1 MTGKLLGASLIA
13 AAALWVFTAQL
24 RTRNRQT
31 QLLQE
36 LAAALDTMAAAIRW
50 QRMAMPDILA
60 SLKRYPLAG
69 PYFQKIEKQL
79 RQGIP
84 LQEAWHRMFSTL
96 AVGGELL
103 TALELTGDEEK
114 LTAALLYT
122 AGFAHAVH
130 GLKEG
135 LLSPGAS
142 LTVALYFYAK
152 EQGEFAVAF
161 AIAAILMLLTLL
173 INLLAALVQKECK
186 RRTSQ

>member
-1 MTGKLLGASLIA
+1 MTGKLLGAALIA

-24 RTRNRQT
+24 RNRKRQT

-60 SLKRYPLAG
+60 SLRRYPLAG

-122 AGFAHAVH
+122 ARQ
-130 GLKEG
+130 LKDCCQRRRQEQRQGTKLWLAGALSGAG
-135 LLSPGAS
+135 LL
-142 LTVALYFYAK
+142 
-152 EQGEFAVAF
+152 
-161 AIAAILMLLTLL
+161 IILLM
-173 INLLAALVQKECK
+173 
-186 RRTSQ
+186 

>member
-1 MTGKLLGASLIA
+1 MTGKLLGAALIA

-36 LAAALDTMAAAIRW
+36 LAAALDIMAAAIRW

-60 SLKRYPLAG
+60 SLRRYPLAG

-84 LQEAWHRMFSTL
+84 LQEAWHHMFSTL

-122 AGFAHAVH
+122 ARQ
-130 GLKEG
+130 LKDCCQRRRQEQRQGPKLWLAGALSGAG
-135 LLSPGAS
+135 LL
-142 LTVALYFYAK
+142 
-152 EQGEFAVAF
+152 
-161 AIAAILMLLTLL
+161 IILLM
-173 INLLAALVQKECK
+173 
-186 RRTSQ
+186 

>member
-1 MTGKLLGASLIA
+1 MTGKLLGAALIA

-122 AGFAHAVH
+122 ARQ
-130 GLKEG
+130 LKDCCQRRRQEQRQGTKLWLAGALSGAG
-135 LLSPGAS
+135 LL
-142 LTVALYFYAK
+142 
-152 EQGEFAVAF
+152 
-161 AIAAILMLLTLL
+161 IILLM
-173 INLLAALVQKECK
+173 
-186 RRTSQ
+186 

>member
-1 MTGKLLGASLIA
+1 MTGKLLGAALIA

-122 AGFAHAVH
+122 ARQ
-130 GLKEG
+130 LKDCGQRRRQEQRQGTKLWLAGALSGAG
-135 LLSPGAS
+135 LL
-142 LTVALYFYAK
+142 
-152 EQGEFAVAF
+152 
-161 AIAAILMLLTLL
+161 IILLM
-173 INLLAALVQKECK
+173 
-186 RRTSQ
+186 

>member
-1 MTGKLLGASLIA
+1 MTGKLLGAALIA

-122 AGFAHAVH
+122 AQQ
-130 GLKEG
+130 LKDCCQRRRQEQRQGTKLWLAGALSGAG
-135 LLSPGAS
+135 LL
-142 LTVALYFYAK
+142 
-152 EQGEFAVAF
+152 
-161 AIAAILMLLTLL
+161 IILLM
-173 INLLAALVQKECK
+173 
-186 RRTSQ
+186 

>member
-1 MTGKLLGASLIA
+1 MTGKLLGAALIA

-36 LAAALDTMAAAIRW
+36 LAAALDIMAAAIRW

-122 AGFAHAVH
+122 ARQ
-130 GLKEG
+130 LKDCCQRRRQEQRQGTKLWLAGALSGAG
-135 LLSPGAS
+135 LL
-142 LTVALYFYAK
+142 
-152 EQGEFAVAF
+152 
-161 AIAAILMLLTLL
+161 IILLM
-173 INLLAALVQKECK
+173 
-186 RRTSQ
+186 

>member
-1 MTGKLLGASLIA
+1 MTGKLLGAAFIA

-24 RTRNRQT
+24 RTRKQQT

-50 QRMAMPDILA
+50 QRMAMPDILT
-60 SLKRYPLAG
+60 SMERYPLAG

-84 LQEAWHRMFSTL
+84 LQEAWHHMFSTL
-96 AVGGELL
+96 AVGGKLL

-122 AGFAHAVH
+122 ARQ
-130 GLKEG
+130 LKDCCQRRRQEQRQGTKLWLAGALSGAG
-135 LLSPGAS
+135 LL
-142 LTVALYFYAK
+142 
-152 EQGEFAVAF
+152 
-161 AIAAILMLLTLL
+161 IILLM
-173 INLLAALVQKECK
+173 
-186 RRTSQ
+186 

>member
-69 PYFQKIEKQL
+69 PYCQKIERQL

-84 LQEAWHRMFSTL
+84 LQEAWHCMFSTL

-122 AGFAHAVH
+122 ARQ
-130 GLKEG
+130 LKDCCQRRRQEQRQGTKLWLAGALSGAG
-135 LLSPGAS
+135 LL
-142 LTVALYFYAK
+142 
-152 EQGEFAVAF
+152 
-161 AIAAILMLLTLL
+161 IILLM
-173 INLLAALVQKECK
+173 
-186 RRTSQ
+186 

>member
-60 SLKRYPLAG
+60 SLKRYPMAG

-122 AGFAHAVH
+122 ARQ
-130 GLKEG
+130 LKDCCQRRRQEQRQGTKLWLAGALSGAG
-135 LLSPGAS
+135 LL
-142 LTVALYFYAK
+142 
-152 EQGEFAVAF
+152 
-161 AIAAILMLLTLL
+161 IILLM
-173 INLLAALVQKECK
+173 
-186 RRTSQ
+186 

>member
-1 MTGKLLGASLIA
+1 MTGKLLGAALIA

-60 SLKRYPLAG
+60 SMERYPLAG

-122 AGFAHAVH
+122 ARQ
-130 GLKEG
+130 LKDCCQRRRQEQRQGTKLWLAGALSGAG
-135 LLSPGAS
+135 LL
-142 LTVALYFYAK
+142 
-152 EQGEFAVAF
+152 
-161 AIAAILMLLTLL
+161 IILLM
-173 INLLAALVQKECK
+173 
-186 RRTSQ
+186 

>member
-1 MTGKLLGASLIA
+1 MTGKLLGAALIA

-50 QRMAMPDILA
+50 QRMAMPDILV
-60 SLKRYPLAG
+60 SMERYPLAG
-69 PYFQKIEKQL
+69 PYFLKIEKQL

-122 AGFAHAVH
+122 ARQ
-130 GLKEG
+130 LKDCCQRRRQEQRQGTKLWLAGALSGAG
-135 LLSPGAS
+135 LL
-142 LTVALYFYAK
+142 
-152 EQGEFAVAF
+152 
-161 AIAAILMLLTLL
+161 IILLM
-173 INLLAALVQKECK
+173 
-186 RRTSQ
+186 

>member
-50 QRMAMPDILA
+50 QRMAMPDILV
-60 SLKRYPLAG
+60 SMERYPLAG

-96 AVGGELL
+96 SVGGELL

-122 AGFAHAVH
+122 ARQ
-130 GLKEG
+130 LKDCCQRRRQEQRQGTKLWLAGALSGAG
-135 LLSPGAS
+135 LL
-142 LTVALYFYAK
+142 
-152 EQGEFAVAF
+152 
-161 AIAAILMLLTLL
+161 IILLM
-173 INLLAALVQKECK
+173 
-186 RRTSQ
+186 

>member
-122 AGFAHAVH
+122 ARQ
-130 GLKEG
+130 LKDCCQRRRQEQRQGTKLWLAGALAGAG
-135 LLSPGAS
+135 LL
-142 LTVALYFYAK
+142 
-152 EQGEFAVAF
+152 
-161 AIAAILMLLTLL
+161 IILLM
-173 INLLAALVQKECK
+173 
-186 RRTSQ
+186 

>member
-1 MTGKLLGASLIA
+1 MTGKLLGAALIA

-36 LAAALDTMAAAIRW
+36 LAAALDTRAAAIRW

-122 AGFAHAVH
+122 ARQ
-130 GLKEG
+130 LKDCCQRRRQEQRQGTKLWLAGALSGAG
-135 LLSPGAS
+135 LL
-142 LTVALYFYAK
+142 
-152 EQGEFAVAF
+152 
-161 AIAAILMLLTLL
+161 IILLM
-173 INLLAALVQKECK
+173 
-186 RRTSQ
+186 

>member
-1 MTGKLLGASLIA
+1 MTGKLLGAALIA

-60 SLKRYPLAG
+60 SLRRYQLAG

-122 AGFAHAVH
+122 ARQ
-130 GLKEG
+130 LKDCCQRRRQEQRQGTKLWLAGALSGAG
-135 LLSPGAS
+135 LL
-142 LTVALYFYAK
+142 
-152 EQGEFAVAF
+152 
-161 AIAAILMLLTLL
+161 IILLM
-173 INLLAALVQKECK
+173 
-186 RRTSQ
+186 

>member
-96 AVGGELL
+96 AIGGELL

-122 AGFAHAVH
+122 ARQ
-130 GLKEG
+130 LKDCCQRRRQEQRQGTKLWLAGALSGAG
-135 LLSPGAS
+135 LL
-142 LTVALYFYAK
+142 
-152 EQGEFAVAF
+152 
-161 AIAAILMLLTLL
+161 IILLM
-173 INLLAALVQKECK
+173 
-186 RRTSQ
+186 

>member
-122 AGFAHAVH
+122 ARQ
-130 GLKEG
+130 LKDCCQRRRQEQRQGTKLWLAGALSGAG
-135 LLSPGAS
+135 LL
-142 LTVALYFYAK
+142 
-152 EQGEFAVAF
+152 
-161 AIAAILMLLTLL
+161 IIL
-173 INLLAALVQKECK
+173 LV
-186 RRTSQ
+186 

>member
-60 SLKRYPLAG
+60 PLKRYPLAG

-122 AGFAHAVH
+122 ARQ
-130 GLKEG
+130 LKDCCQRRRQEQRQGTKLWLAGALSGAG
-135 LLSPGAS
+135 LL
-142 LTVALYFYAK
+142 
-152 EQGEFAVAF
+152 
-161 AIAAILMLLTLL
+161 IILLM
-173 INLLAALVQKECK
+173 
-186 RRTSQ
+186 

>member
-1 MTGKLLGASLIA
+1 MTGKLLGTSLIA

-122 AGFAHAVH
+122 ARQ
-130 GLKEG
+130 LKDCCQRRRQEQRQGTKLWLAGALSGAG
-135 LLSPGAS
+135 LL
-142 LTVALYFYAK
+142 
-152 EQGEFAVAF
+152 
-161 AIAAILMLLTLL
+161 IILLM
-173 INLLAALVQKECK
+173 
-186 RRTSQ
+186 

>member
-1 MTGKLLGASLIA
+1 MTGKMLGAAFIA

-60 SLKRYPLAG
+60 SLRRYPLAG

-122 AGFAHAVH
+122 ARQ
-130 GLKEG
+130 LKDCCQRRRQEQRQGTKLWLAGALSGAG
-135 LLSPGAS
+135 LL
-142 LTVALYFYAK
+142 
-152 EQGEFAVAF
+152 
-161 AIAAILMLLTLL
+161 IILLM
-173 INLLAALVQKECK
+173 
-186 RRTSQ
+186 

>member
-1 MTGKLLGASLIA
+1 MTGKLLGAALIA

-103 TALELTGDEEK
+103 TALELTGYEEK

-122 AGFAHAVH
+122 ARQ
-130 GLKEG
+130 LKDCCQRRRQEQRQGTKLWLAGALSGAG
-135 LLSPGAS
+135 LL
-142 LTVALYFYAK
+142 
-152 EQGEFAVAF
+152 
-161 AIAAILMLLTLL
+161 IILLM
-173 INLLAALVQKECK
+173 
-186 RRTSQ
+186 

>member
-1 MTGKLLGASLIA
+1 MTGKLLGAARIA

-122 AGFAHAVH
+122 ARQ
-130 GLKEG
+130 LKDCCQRRRQEQRQGTKLWLAGALSGAG
-135 LLSPGAS
+135 LL
-142 LTVALYFYAK
+142 
-152 EQGEFAVAF
+152 
-161 AIAAILMLLTLL
+161 IILLM
-173 INLLAALVQKECK
+173 
-186 RRTSQ
+186 

>member
-1 MTGKLLGASLIA
+1 MTGKLLGAALIA

-122 AGFAHAVH
+122 ARQ
-130 GLKEG
+130 LKDCCQRRRQEQRQGTKLWLAGALSGAG
-135 LLSPGAS
+135 LL
-142 LTVALYFYAK
+142 
-152 EQGEFAVAF
+152 
-161 AIAAILMLLTLL
+161 IILL
-173 INLLAALVQKECK
+173 
-186 RRTSQ
+186 R

>member
-1 MTGKLLGASLIA
+1 MTGKLLGAALIA

-114 LTAALLYT
+114 LTASLLYT
-122 AGFAHAVH
+122 AQQ
-130 GLKEG
+130 LKDCCQRRRQEQRQGTKLWLAGALSGAG
-135 LLSPGAS
+135 LL
-142 LTVALYFYAK
+142 
-152 EQGEFAVAF
+152 
-161 AIAAILMLLTLL
+161 IILLM
-173 INLLAALVQKECK
+173 
-186 RRTSQ
+186 

>member
-1 MTGKLLGASLIA
+1 MTGKLLGAALIA

-122 AGFAHAVH
+122 ARQ
-130 GLKEG
+130 LKDCCQRSRQEQRQGTKLWLAGALSGAG
-135 LLSPGAS
+135 LL
-142 LTVALYFYAK
+142 
-152 EQGEFAVAF
+152 
-161 AIAAILMLLTLL
+161 IILLM
-173 INLLAALVQKECK
+173 
-186 RRTSQ
+186 

>member
-50 QRMAMPDILA
+50 QRMAMPDILV
-60 SLKRYPLAG
+60 SMERYPLAG
-69 PYFQKIEKQL
+69 PYFLKIEKQL

-122 AGFAHAVH
+122 ARQ
-130 GLKEG
+130 LKDCCQRRRQEQRQGTKLWLAGALSGAG
-135 LLSPGAS
+135 LL
-142 LTVALYFYAK
+142 
-152 EQGEFAVAF
+152 
-161 AIAAILMLLTLL
+161 IILLM
-173 INLLAALVQKECK
+173 
-186 RRTSQ
+186 

>member
-1 MTGKLLGASLIA
+1 MTGKLLGAALIA

-60 SLKRYPLAG
+60 SLKRDPLAG

-122 AGFAHAVH
+122 ARQ
-130 GLKEG
+130 LKDCCQRRRQEQRQGTKLWLAGALSGAG
-135 LLSPGAS
+135 LL
-142 LTVALYFYAK
+142 
-152 EQGEFAVAF
+152 
-161 AIAAILMLLTLL
+161 IILLM
-173 INLLAALVQKECK
+173 
-186 RRTSQ
+186 

>member
-1 MTGKLLGASLIA
+1 MTGKLLGAALIA

-24 RTRNRQT
+24 RTRKRQT

-50 QRMAMPDILA
+50 QRMAMPDILV
-60 SLKRYPLAG
+60 SMERYPLAG

-84 LQEAWHRMFSTL
+84 LQEAWHCMFSTL
-96 AVGGELL
+96 SVGGELL

-122 AGFAHAVH
+122 AQQ
-130 GLKEG
+130 LKDCCQRRRQEQRQGTKLWLAGALSGAG
-135 LLSPGAS
+135 LL
-142 LTVALYFYAK
+142 
-152 EQGEFAVAF
+152 
-161 AIAAILMLLTLL
+161 IILLM
-173 INLLAALVQKECK
+173 
-186 RRTSQ
+186 

>member
-1 MTGKLLGASLIA
+1 MTGKLLGAALIA

-36 LAAALDTMAAAIRW
+36 LAAALDTMAAAISW

-122 AGFAHAVH
+122 ARQ
-130 GLKEG
+130 LKDCCQRRRQEQRQGTKLWLAGALSGAG
-135 LLSPGAS
+135 LL
-142 LTVALYFYAK
+142 
-152 EQGEFAVAF
+152 
-161 AIAAILMLLTLL
+161 IILLM
-173 INLLAALVQKECK
+173 
-186 RRTSQ
+186 

>member
-1 MTGKLLGASLIA
+1 MTGKLLGAALIA

-31 QLLQE
+31 QLLRNWLQRWIPWR
-36 LAAALDTMAAAIRW
+36 LAIRW

-122 AGFAHAVH
+122 AG
-130 GLKEG
+130 
-135 LLSPGAS
+135 S
-142 LTVALYFYAK
+142 
-152 EQGEFAVAF
+152 
-161 AIAAILMLLTLL
+161 
-173 INLLAALVQKECK
+173 
-186 RRTSQ
+186 

>member
-1 MTGKLLGASLIA
+1 MTGKLLGAALIA

-122 AGFAHAVH
+122 ARQ
-130 GLKEG
+130 LKDCCQRRRQEQRQGTKLWLAGAMSGAG
-135 LLSPGAS
+135 LL
-142 LTVALYFYAK
+142 
-152 EQGEFAVAF
+152 
-161 AIAAILMLLTLL
+161 IILLM
-173 INLLAALVQKECK
+173 
-186 RRTSQ
+186 

>member
-96 AVGGELL
+96 PVGGELL

-122 AGFAHAVH
+122 ARQ
-130 GLKEG
+130 LKDCCQRRRQEQRQGTKLWLAGALSGAG
-135 LLSPGAS
+135 LL
-142 LTVALYFYAK
+142 
-152 EQGEFAVAF
+152 
-161 AIAAILMLLTLL
+161 IILLM
-173 INLLAALVQKECK
+173 
-186 RRTSQ
+186 

>member
-1 MTGKLLGASLIA
+1 MTGKLLGAAFIA

-24 RTRNRQT
+24 RTKKQQT
-31 QLLQE
+31 QMLQE

-60 SLKRYPLAG
+60 SLRRYPLAG

-122 AGFAHAVH
+122 ARQ
-130 GLKEG
+130 LKDCCQRRRQEQRQGTKLWLAGALSGAG
-135 LLSPGAS
+135 LL
-142 LTVALYFYAK
+142 
-152 EQGEFAVAF
+152 
-161 AIAAILMLLTLL
+161 IILLM
-173 INLLAALVQKECK
+173 
-186 RRTSQ
+186 

>member
-36 LAAALDTMAAAIRW
+36 LAAALDTMAAATRW

-60 SLKRYPLAG
+60 SLRRYPLAG

-84 LQEAWHRMFSTL
+84 LQAAWHRMFSTL

-122 AGFAHAVH
+122 ARQ
-130 GLKEG
+130 LKACCQRRRQEQRQGTKLWLAGALSGAG
-135 LLSPGAS
+135 LL
-142 LTVALYFYAK
+142 
-152 EQGEFAVAF
+152 
-161 AIAAILMLLTLL
+161 IILLM
-173 INLLAALVQKECK
+173 
-186 RRTSQ
+186 

>member
-36 LAAALDTMAAAIRW
+36 LAAALDTMAAAIRC

-122 AGFAHAVH
+122 ARQ
-130 GLKEG
+130 LKDCCQRRRQEQRQGTKLWLAGALSGAG
-135 LLSPGAS
+135 LL
-142 LTVALYFYAK
+142 
-152 EQGEFAVAF
+152 
-161 AIAAILMLLTLL
+161 IILLM
-173 INLLAALVQKECK
+173 
-186 RRTSQ
+186 